1 MAALPE
7 SDINELL
14 AMEEPYN
21 PTTDEPNIV
30 LYGAGNL
37 GRFTIQAMRDAGR
50 LPVAICD
57 SNPRLWGT
65 NCEGVEVMAIDK
77 AILVHPK
84 ALYVVTIYNGAS
96 MRKKLRSIG
105 VRVGSFAQLYR
116 ARLMNRTGPP
126 LPHGSID
133 DIDKLRRNAESI
145 RIGAELWADAA
156 SRREYLAQIQYRVT
170 LDDACLPPA
179 LLHEQMYFP
188 PEIPWKE
195 HECFV
200 DCGAFDGDSIRAFLS
215 RRPYQ
220 GDRIVAIEPDP
231 YNAERLRQSLAAS
244 KTECR
249 VVDVALGERFGSHP
263 FKAIGT
269 AGSSLDKD
277 GQMAVDVRALDYVL
291 AGETPTRIKM
301 DIEGAELPALRGAIR
316 TLQQHKPAMAV
327 CIYHRTEDLWEIPAF
342 LKMVVPEYDLFNRR
356 YGEDCWE
363 LVCYA
368 VKR

>member
-1 MAALPE
+1 MAMLPE
-7 SDINELL
+7 SELDAL
-14 AMEEPYN
+14 LNLEEQHN
-21 PTTDEPNIV
+21 PTKDEPDII

-37 GRFTIQAMRDAGR
+37 GRFTVKAMRESGR
-50 LPVAICD
+50 LPVAVCD
-57 SNPRLWGT
+57 SNPKLWGT
-65 NCEGVEVMAIDK
+65 TCEGIEVMAIDK

-105 VRVGSFAQLYR
+105 VRVASFAQLYR

-126 LPHGSID
+126 LPYGSID
-133 DIDKLRRNAESI
+133 DISKLRSSAEAI
-145 RIGAELWADAA
+145 RIGASLWADAA

-170 LDDACLPPA
+170 LDDSCLPPP
-179 LLHEQMYFP
+179 LLAEQMYFP
-188 PEIPWKE
+188 PEIAWKE

-200 DCGAFDGDSIRAFLS
+200 DCGAFDGDTIRAFLT

-244 KTECR
+244 KTEAR

-269 AGSSLDKD
+269 AGSQLDKD

-301 DIEGAELPALRGAIR
+301 DIEGSELAALRGCVR
-316 TLQQHKPAMAV
+316 TLQQHKPALAI
-327 CIYHRTEDLWEIPAF
+327 CTYHKSEDLWQIPTF
-342 LKMVVPEYDLFNRR
+342 IKMVVPDYDLYARR

-368 VKR
+368 VPR